1 MSDYLS
7 FEEVLGELNIS
18 EEDLKRMVSEGE
30 LRAFREENKMK
41 FRREDVTSLK
51 GGGRPSEPTVVFDGG
66 GDSEGTI
73 LDLDSGE
80 LPAVPQETAVPELDF
95 GGGEAPPAEEAP
107 SEEGETTGITQE
119 MVFEDSDALKVQ
131 PNEDSGG
138 ESGET
143 FVDEN
148 SDTGAGTEALAVEN
162 EPGAAEAA
170 TEEGGESAVTEEEAA
185 PRVRGRAAAAEAGV
199 AAEPPKPSAAMT
211 VLVGIAAVLMAMTGY
226 VMVDLIRVMTSD
238 GTPTASDTVQKIR
251 DIVPGKGKPAIEGAQ
266 PQ

>member
-1 MSDYLS
+1 MADYFS
-7 FEEVLGELNIS
+7 FEDVLSELHLD
-18 EEDLKRMVSEGE
+18 EDELKRMVSEGE

-41 FRREDVTSLK
+41 FRRDDVVGLK
-51 GGGRPSEPTVVFDGG
+51 GGSRPSEPTVVFDGG

-95 GGGEAPPAEEAP
+95 GGGEAPAEEAP

-143 FVDEN
+143 FVDES

-185 PRVRGRAAAAEAGV
+185 PRVRARAAAADAGMP
-199 AAEPPKPSAAMT
+199 AEPAKPSAAMT
-211 VLVGIAAVLMAMTGY
+211 VLVGIAAILMAVTGY
-226 VMVDLIRVMTSD
+226 VMVDLIRVMTSE
-238 GTPTASDTVQKIR
+238 GSQSASPMVQKIR
-251 DIVPGKGKPAIEGAQ
+251 DTFAKGKPVIEGTQ